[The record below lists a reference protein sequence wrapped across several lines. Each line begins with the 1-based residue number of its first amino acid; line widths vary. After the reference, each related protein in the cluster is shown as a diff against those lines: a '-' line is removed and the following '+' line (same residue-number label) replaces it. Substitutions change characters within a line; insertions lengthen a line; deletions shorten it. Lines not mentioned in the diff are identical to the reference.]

1 MNFKKEFLIL
11 IVVIIVLFFYFKY
24 EDTNKLTNEEIQWLK
39 SQKEIIYAANENA
52 PPLRFVD
59 DVDNQYKGVVI
70 DLINQI
76 SLETGTNIKTVPMQW
91 SEALSSL
98 AEGTTQ
104 ICDMFISPERGKNYL
119 FTNPI
124 YNLRTVLLFIDKN
137 IGNLRDI
144 NSITIATEK
153 GDYANSYLQINYP
166 NAELIYVDNVEE
178 GFLMLLNKEV
188 DAVVGDE
195 PVILYLLEHNRN
207 SQLNLFNK
215 VLYEKDVV
223 FAVPKSKPELVSILN
238 KAIKNLERKGQ
249 LEKIQ
254 QKWFGIS
261 TPLKKSINIYDVF
274 KFVAF
279 PVIIMGIM
287 FVFIVLNNHSLKKL
301 VKMKTQELEYSRNEL
316 RNIFDG
322 VNDFMVVIDE
332 NKKIINAN
340 KAFVKYLGISLQEVI
355 GKNCNEYLKNSFSE
369 CYEYILDE
377 VIKNNNKITQEK
389 MVKNEVYEISFQPV
403 IELNKTIIITI
414 RNITVDKINRN
425 QMLQT
430 NKMVAVGQLAA
441 GMAHEIRNPLG
452 IIRTQS
458 YLLSLN
464 DKIDE
469 SMKKSLNF
477 IDNSI
482 NRASNIIDN
491 VLNFSR
497 ISSNKKESIFI
508 EKIISNIIELHNDLI
523 KKKNIIIEVNCFIEA
538 KILIN
543 VESLQHI
550 ILNLVSNSID
560 ALNYGGYLK
569 INILK
574 ENNNI
579 VLICE
584 DNGIGIEETHM
595 ESLFNPFFT
604 TKELGK
610 GTGLGLY
617 IVYSEVQKLNGYIDV
632 KSKLNKGT
640 MFKIILPIEKEVL

>member
-11 IVVIIVLFFYFKY
+11 IVVIIVLFFNFIY
-24 EDTNKLTNEEIQWLK
+24 EDSNKLTNEEIQWLK

-59 DVDNQYKGVVI
+59 DVDNQYKGVVV

-98 AEGTTQ
+98 AEGSTQ

-195 PVILYLLEHNRN
+195 PVILYLLKQNRN

-279 PVIIMGIM
+279 PVIIIGIM

-301 VKMKTQELEYSRNEL
+301 VKLKTQELEYSRNEL

-340 KAFVKYLGISLQEVI
+340 KAFVKYLGISLQEAI

-369 CYEYILDE
+369 CYEYTLDE

-508 EKIISNIIELHNDLI
+508 EKIISNIIELHSDLI
-523 KKKNIIIEVNCFIEA
+523 KKKNIIIEVNCFIEE

-560 ALNYGGYLK
+560 AINYGGYLK
-569 INILK
+569 INIIK

-579 VLICE
+579 ILICE
-584 DNGIGIEETHM
+584 DNGIGIEEKHM